1 MAMATSSDSK
11 INLSM
16 VNGHFIAKWQMATSL
31 SIMAKWPLLTK
42 NGKWP
47 SITCLD
53 GHIIICYVSWPN
65 LFMADAHT
73 VAQSL
78 YVMVIATVIW
88 VKNG

>member
-1 MAMATSSDSK
+1 
-11 INLSM
+11 
-16 VNGHFIAKWQMATSL
+16 MATSL

-78 YVMVIATVIW
+78 YIMVIATVIW
-88 VKNG
+88 KKWLAIIGSDKCLEN